1 MILQRVAPYP
11 IKIVLVFLASLFLL
25 TACSPANSTPVP
37 PVQPAI
43 ELQDCLLSAPGS
55 AMRLDARCGKLEV
68 FENRETNSGR
78 KISLNIAI
86 IPAIS
91 RNPLPDPLFFIPGGP
106 GEAATETYLLVYSA
120 FNRLN
125 QKRDIVLVDQRGTGG
140 SNPLKCTMADAG
152 EGSGEMSGEEDT
164 KAVIEE
170 CVSQLDGDL
179 RFYTTQYAMQDLDE
193 VRQALGYPQI
203 NLYGASYGTR
213 AALDYVRQFP
223 DRVRT
228 VILDGVAPP
237 NWVLGPTSAADGQ
250 RAIEAIFRRCQE
262 ETACAQA
269 FPDVAQEFQ
278 SLLAMIKDSPA
289 EVELDHP
296 LTGEPTNFT
305 LDRDTFAN
313 AVHLLSYTPETAV
326 LIPLLIHSTYEEQDF
341 RRFAAQAMTTFETF
355 EQSISNG
362 MRFSVLCAEDVPY
375 FPPQATTQGYLDSFV
390 VDTFREVCAYW
401 PTQPVSPDF
410 HEAVVADIPVLLL
423 SGEADPATPPANGEL
438 AAKTLSNSQHWIV
451 PGMGHINI
459 FRGCI
464 PNLATD
470 FIDQASFEGI
480 NSACVQDIASM
491 PIFVNFNGPIP

>member
-1 MILQRVAPYP
+1 MTPLKSKSQPTLRLIFWFAC
-11 IKIVLVFLASLFLL
+11 LL
-25 TACSPANSTPVP
+25 TLAACSQVKDTPTP
-37 PVQPAI
+37 QNQPAI
-43 ELQDCLLSAPGS
+43 QLEDCLLSAPGS

-106 GEAATETYLLVYSA
+106 GEAATESYLLVYAA

-140 SNPLKCTMADAG
+140 SNPLECTMEDAG
-152 EGSGEMSGEEDT
+152 EGSGERSGVEDT
-164 KAVIEE
+164 KTVVEE
-170 CVSQLDGDL
+170 CVAQLDGDL

-223 DRVRT
+223 DKVRT
-228 VILDGVAPP
+228 VILDGIAPP
-237 NWVLGPTSAADGQ
+237 NWVLGPTSATDGQ
-250 RAIEAIFRRCQE
+250 RAIEAIFKRCQS
-262 ETACAQA
+262 ETACAEA
-269 FPDVAQEFQ
+269 FPNIAQEFQ
-278 SLLAMIKDSPA
+278 SLLSLVEESPV

-296 LTGEPTNFT
+296 LTGEPTTFT

-341 RRFAAQAMTTFETF
+341 RRFAAQAMTTFATL

-362 MRFSVLCAEDVPY
+362 MRFSVLCAEDVPFY
-375 FPPQATTQGYLDSFV
+375 PDQANPQGYLGSFV
-390 VDTFREVCAYW
+390 VDTFREVCSYW
-401 PTQPVSPDF
+401 PTQPVSPKF
-410 HEAVVADIPVLLL
+410 HEAVGSNLPVLLL
-423 SGEADPATPPANGEL
+423 SGEADPVTPPANGEL
-438 AAKTLSNSQHWIV
+438 AAQTLSYSQHWIT

-459 FRGCI
+459 YRGCI
-464 PNLATD
+464 PNLATN

-480 NSACVQDIASM
+480 DSACVQEIASM